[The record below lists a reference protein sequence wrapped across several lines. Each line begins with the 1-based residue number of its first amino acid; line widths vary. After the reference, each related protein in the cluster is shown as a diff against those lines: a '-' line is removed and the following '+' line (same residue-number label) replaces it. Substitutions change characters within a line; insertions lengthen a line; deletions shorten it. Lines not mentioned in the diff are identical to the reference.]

1 MAPTE
6 LEDIAPLLAA
16 LPASEVPASEILRHE
31 LLYQR
36 FSPSQ
41 KRTIVALISYAAVI
55 PCEYLNVTYDLG
67 VAAPLNCNPLA
78 LASGSFIPSIPEI
91 SKDLETSGSVI
102 RYGRIHLPCLPSKV
116 TSILMSK
123 P

>member
-1 MAPTE
+1 MTSTE
-6 LEDIAPLLAA
+6 ETPILTGTTSISDP
-16 LPASEVPASEILRHE
+16 EILKHD

-55 PCEYLNVTYDLG
+55 PCEYLLPHSLSQHG
-67 VAAPLNCNPLA
+67 IVALLKCILLV

-91 SKDLETSGSVI
+91 SKDLGTSGSVI
-102 RYGRIHLPCLPSKV
+102 RCGVHRLVLIPLISYLFWHRNE
-116 TSILMSK
+116 
-123 P
+123 